1 MLHPNAPR
9 WKLTAQVYF
18 ILLEQPLLKDNE
30 KIPFLDDVPLATSEP
45 QGFSHD
51 QMVRCEACLRAN
63 PPTRVTCLYCVAALP
78 ASENTA
84 VARTLNLRAIESSAL
99 GYNNVLLPKPSS
111 EFESEAVEA
120 AAEFLKVS
128 SPDLWRIINA
138 NVPLPLARTATRE
151 ESELVTK
158 RLSDFGFEVFVVSD
172 LELELEEP
180 PSYVRAAEIGDDSLK
195 LKQSGGGESFDISWD
210 QIVLLVTGRL
220 VTKKVESAERKGRR
234 GESEIVEATE
244 FFADELALDLYVD
257 SQKRNVRLV
266 SNNFDF
272 SCLSQRSV
280 VAAENFRALV
290 SLLRSNATK
299 AEYDDLYTSVRQALD
314 PIWTFEQHTGSRGWR
329 RERPGK
335 YNIEAVTQ
343 SSNENQFTR
352 YSRLRQFLRQR
363 PQLNSQNL

>member
-18 ILLEQPLLKDNE
+18 ILLEEPLLKDSE
-30 KIPFLDDVPLATSEP
+30 KIPFLDDLPLAPSEP

-63 PPTRVTCLYCVAALP
+63 PPTRVTCLYCAAALP

-84 VARTLNLRAIESSAL
+84 AARTLNLRPIESSAL
-99 GYNNVLLPKPSS
+99 GYNNILLPKPSN

-120 AAEFLKVS
+120 AAGFLKLS
-128 SPDLWRIINA
+128 SPELRRIIDA
-138 NVPLPLARTATRE
+138 NLPLPLARTATRE
-151 ESELVTK
+151 EADLVTK
-158 RLSDFGFEVFVVSD
+158 RLSGFGFDVFVVSD
-172 LELELEEP
+172 SELELEEP
-180 PSYVRAAEIGDDSLK
+180 PRYVRAAESSEDYLK
-195 LKQSGGGESFDISWD
+195 LKQGGGGESFQVSWD
-210 QIVLLVTGRL
+210 QIKLLVTGRL
-220 VTKKVESAERKGRR
+220 LTKKVESAERKGRR

-244 FFADELALDLYVD
+244 FFADELVLDLYVD
-257 SQKRNVRLV
+257 AQEGNFRVT

-272 SCLSQRSV
+272 SCLSRRSL
-280 VAAENFRALV
+280 VAAENFPALV
-290 SLLRSNATK
+290 SLLQSNATK
-299 AEYDDLYTSVRQALD
+299 ADSDDLYPSVRQALD
-314 PIWTFEQHTGSRGWR
+314 PIWTFGQHTGSRGWR

-335 YNIEAVTQ
+335 YSIEAVTE

-352 YSRLRQFLRQR
+352 YSRLRRFLQQR